1 MTEPILSTKN
11 YVLAY
16 VGLLALLALNVGLGY
31 INMGWV
37 NMFVALTIAT
47 MQAAILA
54 LVLMHGL
61 FEKVLVRL
69 IMAGAL
75 LWFMILMTLTMA
87 DYITRNWVPV
97 SGK

>member
-1 MTEPILSTKN
+1 MTEPILSTKS

-16 VGLLALLALNVGLGY
+16 VGLMALLGLNVGLAY

-37 NMFVALTIAT
+37 SMFVALTIAT
-47 MQAAILA
+47 LQVAILS

-75 LWFMILMTLTMA
+75 LWFLILMTLTMV

>member
-1 MTEPILSTKN
+1 MTEPILSTKS

-16 VGLLALLALNVGLGY
+16 VGLLALLALNVGLAY

-37 NMFVALTIAT
+37 SMFVAVTIAT

-97 SGK
+97 AGK